1 MGKYVAKRIGYMALV
16 FLIVSFLMYSLYNLI
31 PTDPARAELEAQKQS
46 LKPAEYEQLYQ
57 ELRAKMGLDD
67 PLVIRYMRWMG
78 LWPDVGD
85 NNGFN
90 GLLQGNFGYSQF
102 YKKDVTEVIVDPM
115 KNTIFI
121 NIFSTILALAITIP
135 LGIFCAVHKGKK
147 VDNTVQVVTMLG
159 YSLPIYIIA
168 LIFMFFF
175 CVLWRI
181 FPISGT
187 KTAGAIYATKW
198 DEFIDMLYHIT
209 LPVIVMTF
217 ASLGGMTR
225 YVRSA
230 MIDALSMDYIRTA
243 RAKGLK
249 EKVVIYSHAWRNALL
264 PVITP
269 LLEVALQ
276 IVNSVIMPL
285 LPPLMQLIEALLPP
299 VVSLLNAIMPL
310 LSPLLAILE
319 PIASVLG
326 TIVGWVS
333 KIVSFGS
340 GVISK
345 IAGLFGGG
353 GGGSANVSGY
363 ATGGFT
369 SGPSIAGEDPRY
381 PTEAVISFNP
391 AYRAQNLS
399 YWARAGEMLGA
410 MDEGSYEPIS
420 SGSGTS
426 VVYDLSGLSFSPT
439 IKVDGNTDEDALI
452 RKLRDLEPE
461 FIDFILEALARREG
475 GAYVTADSRLY

>member
-1 MGKYVAKRIGYMALV
+1 MGKYIVKRIGYMALV

-85 NNGFN
+85 NTGFN

-121 NIFSTILALAITIP
+121 NIFSTILALGITIP

-198 DEFIDMLYHIT
+198 DEFIDMLYHVT

-243 RAKGLK
+243 RAKGMDNKSVMLRH
-249 EKVVIYSHAWRNALL
+249 VLRNSM
-264 PVITP
+264 I
-269 LLEVALQ
+269 
-276 IVNSVIMPL
+276 
-285 LPPLMQLIEALLPP
+285 P
-299 VVSLLNAIMPL
+299 VVTYLGQDLGALMGGAMISETIFNVHGIGYLTYQSILKGEANLVVSIVTLLMLIFVVCNL
-310 LSPLLAILE
+310 LVDML
-319 PIASVLG
+319 
-326 TIVGWVS
+326 
-333 KIVSFGS
+333 
-340 GVISK
+340 
-345 IAGLFGGG
+345 
-353 GGGSANVSGY
+353 Y
-363 ATGGFT
+363 A
-369 SGPSIAGEDPRY
+369 ALDPR
-381 PTEAVISFNP
+381 
-391 AYRAQNLS
+391 
-399 YWARAGEMLGA
+399 
-410 MDEGSYEPIS
+410 
-420 SGSGTS
+420 
-426 VVYDLSGLSFSPT
+426 
-439 IKVDGNTDEDALI
+439 I
-452 RKLRDLEPE
+452 RY
-461 FIDFILEALARREG
+461 A
-475 GAYVTADSRLY
+475 

>member
-1 MGKYVAKRIGYMALV
+1 MGKYIAKRIGYMALV

-249 EKVVIYSHAWRNALL
+249 EKVVI
-264 PVITP
+264 
-269 LLEVALQ
+269 
-276 IVNSVIMPL
+276 
-285 LPPLMQLIEALLPP
+285 
-299 VVSLLNAIMPL
+299 
-310 LSPLLAILE
+310 
-319 PIASVLG
+319 
-326 TIVGWVS
+326 
-333 KIVSFGS
+333 
-340 GVISK
+340 
-345 IAGLFGGG
+345 
-353 GGGSANVSGY
+353 
-363 ATGGFT
+363 
-369 SGPSIAGEDPRY
+369 
-381 PTEAVISFNP
+381 
-391 AYRAQNLS
+391 
-399 YWARAGEMLGA
+399 
-410 MDEGSYEPIS
+410 
-420 SGSGTS
+420 
-426 VVYDLSGLSFSPT
+426 
-439 IKVDGNTDEDALI
+439 
-452 RKLRDLEPE
+452 
-461 FIDFILEALARREG
+461 
-475 GAYVTADSRLY
+475 